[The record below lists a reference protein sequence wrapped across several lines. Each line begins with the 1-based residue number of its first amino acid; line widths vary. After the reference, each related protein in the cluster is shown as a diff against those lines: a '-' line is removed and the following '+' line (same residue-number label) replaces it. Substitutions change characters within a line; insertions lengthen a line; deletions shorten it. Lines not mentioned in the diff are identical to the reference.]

1 MRLGWG
7 VVALCLVACV
17 HDGIQMQRD
26 ACSRDHG
33 PDPDA
38 CLAVARER
46 FGAKDGDAAVAM
58 LEKEIAIVRNDHACL
73 AHYPAAACFH
83 GVVALLGEPAVG
95 LLADYAIDPALL
107 SLREP
112 WTGKDSEGP
121 HAQARAV
128 LEGMCAQASD
138 AVARQRACVVLGD
151 LVLLERTKQTAGF
164 ESAPDGYDLACK
176 IGPTDPAFEQAVLG
190 IYQVPVCAVATSA
203 RRGSS
208 IANGLAIIA
217 KISQAA
223 AQREASAADAAKRE
237 AARVAAVK
245 QREAEAAAAAAR
257 EAAAISSRQII
268 ASIAAEDW
276 DLLLETLRARPGL
289 GVLDDAAATALD
301 KSWEV
306 FSTWLVAQ
314 SNLVGAEIEVARDL
328 RDAVPPDHA
337 LARTQTALRTR
348 AITEAKRL
356 AKLAGGPGGR
366 FLHAALIA
374 AVAGDPATI
383 DAARAAYAEL
393 QKAVR
398 STLVLDKLAP
408 ACSALAKVPAPLGQP
423 VHATA
428 SLACSIEPEH
438 TWTMQESYM
447 VNGVSTPTEVEHRGY
462 KLVVHGT
469 ISMASANGQPIPV
482 DVDEVVDEV
491 ADKLEHPYAAEL
503 AKVVDGLWSQL
514 VAPLEATT
522 ASDALAAGQRALA
535 QHNTKRA
542 ENELAIH
549 ALIAGSSEELDKLLA
564 PYHVTFSQ
572 LVPSP

>member
-7 VVALCLVACV
+7 GVTACCLVACI

-26 ACSRDHG
+26 ACSRDRD
-33 PDPDA
+33 PDPEA
-38 CLAVARER
+38 CLAIARER

-58 LEKEIAIVRNDHACL
+58 LEKEIAIVGNDRACL
-73 AHYPAAACFH
+73 AHHPAVACFH
-83 GVVALLGEPAVG
+83 GVVALLREPAVG

-112 WTGKDSEGP
+112 WSGKDSEGP

-128 LEGMCAQASD
+128 LEGMCTQASD
-138 AVARQRACVVLGD
+138 AVAQRACVVLGD
-151 LVLLERTKQTAGF
+151 LVLIERTKQTAGF
-164 ESAPDGYDLACK
+164 ETAPDGYDRACK
-176 IGPTDPAFEQAVLG
+176 LGTPDPELARAVVALYG
-190 IYQVPVCAVATSA
+190 APVCEVATSA
-203 RRGSS
+203 RRGAS
-208 IANGLAIIA
+208 IADGSAIIA
-217 KISQAA
+217 RISQAT
-223 AQREASAADAAKRE
+223 AQREAAAADAAKRE
-237 AARVAAVK
+237 AARIAVVK

-257 EAAAISSRQII
+257 DAAATSNRQIV

-301 KSWEV
+301 RSWEV
-306 FSTWLVAQ
+306 FTTWLVAQ
-314 SNLVGAEIEVARDL
+314 SNLVGAQLEVARDL
-328 RDAVPPDHA
+328 RDAVPPKHA
-337 LARTQTALRTR
+337 LAQTQAILKTR
-348 AITEAKRL
+348 AVTEARRL

-374 AVAGDPATI
+374 AVAGDTATTE
-383 DAARAAYAEL
+383 AARAAYAEL
-393 QKAVR
+393 QKVVR

-408 ACSALAKVPAPLGQP
+408 ACSALARSPAPLGQP

-428 SLACSIEPEH
+428 SLVCSIEPEH

-469 ISMASANGQPIPV
+469 VAAGNQTIPV

-491 ADKLEHPYAAEL
+491 TDKLEHPYAAEL
-503 AKVVDGLWSQL
+503 AKLVDDLWRQL

-542 ENELAIH
+542 ENELVIH
-549 ALIAGSSEELDKLLA
+549 ALIAGSSEELDRLLA
-564 PYHVTFSQ
+564 PYHTTFSQ
-572 LVPSP
+572 LVPTP